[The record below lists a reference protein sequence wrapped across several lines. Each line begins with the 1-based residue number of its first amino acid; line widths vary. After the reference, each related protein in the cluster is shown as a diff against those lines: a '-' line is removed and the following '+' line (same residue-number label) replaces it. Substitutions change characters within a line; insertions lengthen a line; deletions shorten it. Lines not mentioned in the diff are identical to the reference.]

1 MLLIS
6 HLNDAKAGLG
16 ASAADVGRVFHLK
29 LGLCGCCCV
38 CVVFFLGGGGG
49 SFEAVCSGGNLFK
62 F

>member
-1 MLLIS
+1 MLLLLIS
-6 HLNDAKAGLG
+6 HLKDAKVG

-29 LGLCGCCCV
+29 LVLCGGGC
-38 CVVFFLGGGGG
+38 FWEGGGGG

>member
-6 HLNDAKAGLG
+6 HLKDAKVG
-16 ASAADVGRVFHLK
+16 ASAADVGRAFHLK
-29 LGLCGCCCV
+29 LVLCGGGC
-38 CVVFFLGGGGG
+38 FLEGGGGGG